1 VDRRLQTRVVAVA
14 QAAIGARHAVTPLD
28 VLTGI
33 GWVAGGTV
41 DRWRSGRAPTIE
53 GSAGVPLEKLVLAVS
68 ALDQWA
74 SASGLVPS
82 EVEYVGPSQRPLR
95 FTALSSPEVE
105 RLFRTQWST
114 EGVPG
119 EAGSDLDAAEPST
132 SDLIVI
138 QPLQDFSCA
147 ACEDSDDLLVME
159 GATPLCLA
167 CGDLGHLVYLPAGDA
182 ALTRRARKLS
192 ALSAVVIRFNR
203 SRQRY
208 ERQGILVEPAALE
221 QAEDQCLADEELRLR
236 RRERDRERRA
246 EQDVEFAAR
255 FAEEIRRLFPSCP
268 SDRAVA
274 IADHAAVRGSGRV
287 GRSAAGRALD
297 ERAVT
302 VAVVASV
309 RHLDSDYDS
318 LLMSGVG
325 RYEARDRVR
334 AAIDAVLDRWRTG

>member
-1 VDRRLQTRVVAVA
+1 MDRRLQTRVAAVA

-53 GSAGVPLEKLVLAVS
+53 GSAGVPLEKLMQAVS

-82 EVEYVGPSQRPLR
+82 EVEYVGPSHRPLR

-114 EGVPG
+114 EGAANGGQG
-119 EAGSDLDAAEPST
+119 EAMEPST

-147 ACEDSDDLLVME
+147 ACEGSDDLLVME

-167 CGDLGHLVYLPAGDA
+167 CADLAHLVYLPAGDA

-192 ALSAVVIRFNR
+192 TLSAVVIRFNR

-208 ERQGILVEPAALE
+208 ERQGLLVEADALE
-221 QAEDQCLADEELRLR
+221 QAEEQCLADEEVRLR
-236 RRERDRERRA
+236 RRERDRVRRA
-246 EQDVEFAAR
+246 EQDVEFAGS
-255 FAEEIRRLFPSCP
+255 FAEEIRRLFPGCP
-268 SDRAVA
+268 ADRAAA
-274 IADHAAVRGSGRV
+274 IADHAALRGSGRV
-287 GRSAAGRALD
+287 GRSAAGRALN

-309 RHLDSDYDS
+309 RHLDSDYDQ

-325 RYEARDRVR
+325 RYDARDRVR
-334 AAIDAVLDRWRTG
+334 AVIDAVLDGWRSA